1 MVDNNAPYCND
12 KKIGYNSQVDE
23 CEGGHLINRTKILS
37 ISYYVPEQVVKTI
50 DIEKKLQFKER
61 LGMPYGILTK
71 MTGCKEHH
79 EARGKLDASDLA
91 FRAAQKAIEQA
102 KIRPEE
108 IDLVLFCACDHD
120 IDEPATVNIV
130 AEKLGLRKVS
140 AFDVKNACNSFI
152 NGLDI
157 ADAMIKSGKARTVLV
172 TTGEVITNWVCYDI
186 RSKDEL
192 KYKAAGLTLGD
203 GGAAA
208 IVVPSNTEECGI
220 LYSCFETFGEHWRI
234 ATVMA
239 GGTMYPRCP
248 ADSDLDVTYFLS
260 DSEKILELALEKI
273 PPLMEKVMKKVG
285 WEPDDV
291 DLVIGHQVTIKI
303 MRDILNKVNIPF
315 EKTVV
320 TVDRYGNTGAASIP
334 IALCTALEQGRL
346 KSGMK
351 VLLVG
356 GASGFS
362 AGVIA
367 MVW

>member
-1 MVDNNAPYCND
+1 V
-12 KKIGYNSQVDE
+12 K
-23 CEGGHLINRTKILS
+23 GGFVFARQLSRILS
-37 ISYYVPEQVVKTI
+37 IDYYVPDEVVRTI

-61 LGMPYGILTK
+61 FGLPYGILTK

-79 EARGKLDASDLA
+79 EAREKMDASDLA
-91 FRAAQKAIEQA
+91 ANAAKKALKKA
-102 KIRPEE
+102 KIKPED
-108 IDLVLFCACDHD
+108 IDLLLFCACDHD
-120 IDEPATVNIV
+120 ITEPATVNIV
-130 AEKLGLRKVS
+130 AEKLGIKGIS

-157 ADAMIKSGKARTVLV
+157 ADAMIKSNKARCALV
-172 TTGEVITNWVCYDI
+172 TTGEVITNWVSYDI
-186 RSKDEL
+186 NKKDDL
-192 KYKAAGLTLGD
+192 KLKAAGLTLGD

-208 IVVPSNTEECGI
+208 IIVPSESEKCGI
-220 LYSCFETFGEHWRI
+220 LDSCFETYGEFWRI
-234 ATVMA
+234 AVVMA
-239 GGTMYPRCP
+239 HGTMYPRYP
-248 ADSDLDVTYFLS
+248 EDVDLTYFLS

-273 PPLMEKVMKKVG
+273 PPLMKKVMQRVG
-285 WEPDDV
+285 WNPEDV

-303 MRDILNKVNIPF
+303 MRDILNRVNIPF

-334 IALCTALEQGRL
+334 IALCTAIEQGRL
-346 KSGMK
+346 SPGMK

-367 MVW
+367 LIW

>member
-1 MVDNNAPYCND
+1 M
-12 KKIGYNSQVDE
+12 S
-23 CEGGHLINRTKILS
+23 NRSMILS

-61 LGMPYGILTK
+61 LGLPYGILTK

-79 EARGKLDASDLA
+79 EARGRLDASDLA
-91 FRAAQKAIEQA
+91 VSAAKKAINQA
-102 KIRPEE
+102 GIDPKD
-108 IDLVLFCACDHD
+108 IDLALFCACDHD
-120 IDEPATVNIV
+120 ITEPATVNV
-130 AEKLGLRKVS
+130 VVEKLGLKGVS

-157 ADAMIKSGKARTVLV
+157 ADAMIRSEKAKTVLV
-172 TTGEVITNWVCYDI
+172 TTGEVITDWVSYDI
-186 RSKDEL
+186 SKKEDL
-192 KYKAAGLTLGD
+192 KLKAAGLTLGD

-208 IVVPSNTEECGI
+208 IVVPSDSEDKGI
-220 LYSCFETFGEHWRI
+220 LCSHFETYGEHWRI
-234 ATVMA
+234 AVVMA
-239 GGTMYPRCP
+239 HGTMYPRDP
-248 ADSDLDVTYFLS
+248 ENQDLTYFLS

-273 PPLMEKVMKKVG
+273 PPVMEKVMAKVG
-285 WEPDDV
+285 WKAQDV

-303 MRDILNKVNIPF
+303 MRDILHKVNIPF
-315 EKTVV
+315 EKTIV

>member
-1 MVDNNAPYCND
+1 M
-12 KKIGYNSQVDE
+12 
-23 CEGGHLINRTKILS
+23 INRTRILS
-37 ISYYVPEQVVKTI
+37 ISYYVPEQIVKTI

-61 LGMPYGILTK
+61 FGLPYGLLAK
-71 MTGCKEHH
+71 MTGCKEHR

-91 FRAAQKAIEQA
+91 AFAAKKAIEQA
-102 KIRPEE
+102 KISPDS
-108 IDLVLFCACDHD
+108 IDLLLFCACDHD
-120 IDEPATVNIV
+120 IDEPATVNVV
-130 AEKLGLRKVS
+130 AEKLGLKKVS
-140 AFDVKNACNSFI
+140 AFDVKNACNSFL

-157 ADAMIKSGKARTVLV
+157 ADAMIKSGKAQMVLV
-172 TTGEVITNWVCYDI
+172 TTGEVITNWVCYNI
-186 RSKDEL
+186 RSRDEL

-203 GGAAA
+203 GGAGA
-208 IVVPSNTEECGI
+208 IVAPSDSDGRGI
-220 LYSCFETFGEHWRI
+220 LFSCFETYGEYWKI

-248 ADSDLDVTYFLS
+248 EESDSDVTYFLS

-273 PPLMEKVMKKVG
+273 PPVMEKVMAKVG
-285 WEPDDV
+285 WSPEDV
-291 DLVIGHQVTIKI
+291 DLVLGHQVTIKI
-303 MRDILNKVNIPF
+303 MRDILNRVGIPF

-320 TVDRYGNTGAASIP
+320 TVDHYGNTGAASIP

-346 KSGMK
+346 KPGMK
-351 VLLVG
+351 ILLVG